1 MERMAE
7 ISQPF
12 SPHRTMLGRIERS
25 VEKHS
30 TLWVCFLL
38 LAGFVVRV
46 WRAYG
51 TFLNPDEAMHFQ
63 AANQTSW
70 DLAYRAS
77 LTLAHPPLLVLFLH
91 AWRWLGTSEVVL
103 RLPSVVAGTVFCWL
117 AYKWASV
124 LFPPAV
130 AWITFTLTI
139 FLPSTIDLSSEVR
152 QYALML
158 AFAMASAYLLERALK
173 TDSVAVMLGSGLT
186 LWLALGFHYS
196 AFLFAAAI
204 GAYALVR
211 MLERPPSVGVVVV
224 WGVAQALGIGL
235 GYFFYVTQLSKLNA
249 GDAGSG
255 RVYEW
260 LSAYLPNS
268 YFVPGKI
275 NPLLFIFA
283 RTGGVFQYAFGQAVV
298 GDAAY
303 LLFMAGIILVLRKRS
318 DAQISTR
325 QLSLL
330 LILPF
335 VVNCGAAL
343 AAAYPY
349 GGTRHSAF
357 LLPFALAG
365 VALTLAH
372 VLRYRVAAGISVAL
386 MVALFCNLFASHR
399 QPYMSRQ
406 DHSVAHMRDAL
417 AFIRG
422 QIPPEDTIF
431 TDHQG
436 SLMLRHYLCEQRP
449 ITINLQVPGFRSYE
463 CGGHRV
469 VTPETA
475 VGFTFTPR
483 SFSDRWQAFV
493 LNYKLPPGTSV
504 WVAQIGW
511 NTQLATELEAFR
523 EFHLSPHS
531 FGGHI
536 QFFDLTV
543 GQAMPDPKLLP
554 AS

>member
-1 MERMAE
+1 
-7 ISQPF
+7 
-12 SPHRTMLGRIERS
+12 MLLI
-25 VEKHS
+25 
-30 TLWVCFLL
+30 
-38 LAGFVVRV
+38 GFAVRV
-46 WRAYG
+46 WRASG

-91 AWRWLGTSEVVL
+91 AWRWLGTSELVL
-103 RLPSVVAGTVFCWL
+103 RMPSVVAGTIFCWL

-130 AWITFTLTI
+130 AWIALILTI

-158 AFAMASAYLLERALK
+158 AFAMASAYLLERALE
-173 TDSVAVMLGSGLT
+173 TDSAAVMLGSGLS

-196 AFLFAAAI
+196 AFLFATAI
-204 GAYALVR
+204 GVYALVR
-211 MLERPPSVGVVVV
+211 MAVRQPSARVVVV

-249 GDAGSG
+249 GDAGSSQ
-255 RVYEW
+255 VYDW

-275 NPLLFIFA
+275 NPLVFIFA

-303 LLFMAGIILVLRKRS
+303 LLFAAGIILVLRKRS
-318 DAQISTR
+318 GAQISAR
-325 QLSLL
+325 HLSLL

-335 VVNCGAAL
+335 VVNCGAAF

-372 VLRYRVAAGISVAL
+372 VLQYRVAAGISAAL
-386 MVALFCNLFASHR
+386 MVALFCNLLASHR

-406 DHSVAHMRDAL
+406 DQSIAHMQDAL
-417 AFIRG
+417 AFVHG
-422 QIPPEDTIF
+422 QIPSEDTIF

-436 SLMLRHYLCEQRP
+436 SLMLRHYLCQQRP
-449 ITINLQVPGFRSYE
+449 VTIDLQVPGFRSYE

-475 VGFTFTPR
+475 VGFIFTPR

-493 LNYKLPPGTSV
+493 LNYNLQPGARV

-511 NTQLATELEAFR
+511 NTQLAAELEAFP
-523 EFHLSPHS
+523 EFHLSPRS